1 MGVTQDIVKNKQ
13 NRLRVLRC
21 GRSLLHGYKPVFI
34 TGFLT
39 GFLTT
44 SLLCAGLLATTTTVN
59 AETIT
64 AKLAIVIDDVGYSK
78 ARGLDAINLPGQ
90 VTLAVLPFAPHTQ
103 NLIKIATAKNR
114 EMIIHQPMEPHASA
128 HARIEKDTLTLAM
141 APLAFSSTL
150 DRALAAVP
158 QRLGLSNH
166 TGSLLTAHY
175 PPMLQLMRRLK
186 QRDLFFL
193 DSRTTTQ
200 TVAMRAADEVGVIA
214 LQRDVFLDNVRTTEA
229 IHLSFEKAVRTA
241 RRQGS
246 AILIG
251 HPYPVTLDYLQSRLR
266 NLPADVQ
273 LVRLSELARQR
284 RAMLAQAQHPA
295 SPHIS
300 LGQ

>member
-13 NRLRVLRC
+13 NGLRTLCC
-21 GRSLLHGYKPVFI
+21 GRSLI
-34 TGFLT
+34 CRSLT
-39 GFLTT
+39 YT
-44 SLLCAGLLATTTTVN
+44 LLCSGLLATTSSVN
-59 AETIT
+59 AETYS
-64 AKLAIVIDDVGYSK
+64 AKLAIVIDDIGYSK
-78 ARGLDAINLPGQ
+78 ARGLAAISLPGA

-114 EMIIHQPMEPHASA
+114 EIIIHQPMEPHVSV
-128 HARIEKDTLTLAM
+128 HARIEKDTLTLDM
-141 APLAFSSTL
+141 APGAFNSAL
-150 DRALAAVP
+150 DRALATVP

-193 DSRTTTQ
+193 DSRTTAQ

-214 LQRDVFLDNVRTTEA
+214 LQRDVFLDNIRTTEA

-246 AILIG
+246 AILVG
-251 HPYPVTLDYLQSRLR
+251 HPYPVTLAYLESRLR
-266 NLPADVQ
+266 NLPEDLQ
-273 LVRLSELARQR
+273 LVSLSELAKQR

-295 SPHIS
+295 SVRIS

>member
-1 MGVTQDIVKNKQ
+1 MGVTRDIAKNKQ
-13 NRLRVLRC
+13 NGLRILSC
-21 GRSLLHGYKPVFI
+21 GRSLLS
-34 TGFLT
+34 GFLT
-39 GFLTT
+39 YT
-44 SLLCAGLLATTTTVN
+44 LLCSGLLATTSRANT
-59 AETIT
+59 ETHM

-78 ARGLDAINLPGQ
+78 VRGLAAINLPGTI
-90 VTLAVLPFAPHTQ
+90 TLAVLPFAPHTQ

-114 EMIIHQPMEPHASA
+114 EVIIHQPMEPHASA
-128 HARIEKDTLTLAM
+128 HARDEKGTLTLDM
-141 APLAFSSTL
+141 APGAFSSTL

-186 QRDLFFL
+186 QRGLFFL
-193 DSRTTTQ
+193 DSRTTAQ
-200 TVAMRAADEVGVIA
+200 TVAMRAADDVGVMA
-214 LQRDVFLDNVRTTEA
+214 LQRDVFLDNIRTTEA
-229 IHLSFEKAVRTA
+229 IHLSFEKAVHTA

-251 HPYPVTLDYLQSRLR
+251 HPYPVTLDYLESRLR

-273 LVRLSELARQR
+273 LVNLSELAKRR

-295 SPHIS
+295 PPRIS